1 MRTFRSLTILLVAF
15 ALMGCASTTPG
26 WTYAPASASASAAA
40 SGGASGAPGGSGAP
54 SAPASA
60 APSGSAGPG
69 GSAAPSAPA
78 SGSAAPGGSPAPS
91 GSAATGGTVLELAA
105 QNIAYDQTTLTAPA
119 DQPFQIMFAN
129 NDASVPHNVAI
140 HEGSPTGPEI
150 WKGEVFPGV
159 ATKTY
164 DVAALKAGTY
174 GFVCTV
180 HPNMTG
186 TLTVS

>member
-1 MRTFRSLTILLVAF
+1 
-15 ALMGCASTTPG
+15 
-26 WTYAPASASASAAA
+26 
-40 SGGASGAPGGSGAP
+40 
-54 SAPASA
+54 
-60 APSGSAGPG
+60 
-69 GSAAPSAPA
+69 
-78 SGSAAPGGSPAPS
+78 
-91 GSAATGGTVLELAA
+91 VLQLAA

-174 GFVCTV
+174 GFVCSV